1 MVSVEHNDPINE
13 KILAIS
19 EDKIEGFVREPF
31 EEIAERSGV
40 EVDVVMARI
49 GAMLRAGTIRRVR
62 QTLLAT
68 NLADGA
74 LVAWKVGEDKMDA
87 AFDFMFQRDPFSG
100 HVVLRST
107 DTLTA
112 GSDYKLWTTV
122 KVPHGFSLEEHC
134 RLLAGKVG
142 AERFRI
148 MPAKGIFT
156 LGVGH
161 VRRKAIEPGSR
172 ADIPAK
178 MIEVRAVEL
187 SEREWAV
194 LLALITG
201 YALFFFISKHVHH
214 VCPACAASHFDAD
227 ATRHFSEIAT
237 ALIVALAIHS
247 TTDGLALG
255 IQGETPGTGA
265 TKWSLFSAL
274 CIHKV
279 PEGLALGGLLIGAG
293 LQRAAAVGWVAAV
306 EATTLLGGVIGYF
319 LLTNISM
326 LWLGL
331 IMAHVGGGFIYLAT
345 HAVVG
350 EMLKHGKKLV
360 LTSFA
365 LGIALI
371 AVLNIGLRLVR

>member
-1 MVSVEHNDPINE
+1 MANALWQVVAAYVFA
-13 KILAIS
+13 LAGGGIS
-19 EDKIEGFVREPF
+19 
-31 EEIAERSGV
+31 AS
-40 EVDVVMARI
+40 
-49 GAMLRAGTIRRVR
+49 LRLGHKPLCALISFAAGT
-62 QTLLAT
+62 L
-68 NLADGA
+68 
-74 LVAWKVGEDKMDA
+74 
-87 AFDFMFQRDPFSG
+87 
-100 HVVLRST
+100 
-107 DTLTA
+107 
-112 GSDYKLWTTV
+112 
-122 KVPHGFSLEEHC
+122 
-134 RLLAGKVG
+134 
-142 AERFRI
+142 
-148 MPAKGIFT
+148 
-156 LGVGH
+156 LGVTIF
-161 VRRKAIEPGSR
+161 AILPES
-172 ADIPAK
+172 
-178 MIEVRAVEL
+178 L
-187 SEREWAV
+187 SASSWWTV
-194 LLALITG
+194 FLALATG

-255 IQGETPGTGA
+255 IQHELPA
-265 TKWSLFSAL
+265 TDATTWSLFSAL

-279 PEGLALGGLLIGAG
+279 PEGLALGSLLIGAG
-293 LQRAAAVGWVAAV
+293 MQRAAALGWVAAV

-319 LLTNISM
+319 FLTNISI

-371 AVLNIGLRLVR
+371 AVLNVTLRLIR